1 VETLDSLRRRIESA
15 NDLFGIVR
23 TMKALSAASIRQFER
38 AVEAVEVYNR
48 AIEAGLRVVLQDQ
61 ETAAERPARSPGGV
75 GVIVFGSDQGMC
87 GQFNEQIVA
96 FSLHDVA
103 ERLGVKE
110 QVFTLVVG
118 MRAAARLQEAD
129 APFED
134 ILPVPS
140 SVDGINPSVQALLLR
155 INAWREEHAIERV
168 VLYYNHPTSGAAYR
182 STAVQLMPVDLSRFQ
197 GPVSEVCAGRSL
209 PMYTLDRG
217 QLLSALVR
225 QYLFVQL
232 YRAYADSLASE
243 NASRLVTMQTA
254 EKNIE
259 ERLGELNKAYHGQRQ
274 NAITSELL
282 DIVAGS
288 EVLGQ

>member
-1 VETLDSLRRRIESA
+1 METLESLRRRIESA

-61 ETAAERPARSPGGV
+61 ETATERHARGPGGV
-75 GVIVFGSDQGMC
+75 GVVIFGSDQGMC

-103 ERLGVKE
+103 ERLGAKE
-110 QVFTLVVG
+110 QVFTLAVG
-118 MRAAARLQEAD
+118 LRAAARLQEAE

-134 ILPVPS
+134 VLPVPS

-155 INAWREEHAIERV
+155 INGWREEHVIERV
-168 VLYYNHPTSGAAYR
+168 VLYYNHPISGAAYR

-259 ERLGELNKAYHGQRQ
+259 ERLGELNQAYHGQRQ
-274 NAITSELL
+274 NTITSELL

-288 EVLGQ
+288 EALGQ